1 MKNKIT
7 IALYLLAL
15 FSGPAHAQSSA
26 TNTTKAT
33 ASLSSSCTFTVSD
46 VNFGDLTP
54 VGSPALQWVIGS
66 IVATCSRGVS
76 FNVQMGEGK
85 YYDGTYRNM
94 NGTSSS
100 TKLKYTICKTQ
111 KTNGNTWGSS
121 SMCVDPWRTT
131 LAQLTATGTGT
142 TQIISMYALT
152 STGFYTPDSYTDT
165 NTVTL
170 VY

>member
-7 IALYLLAL
+7 IALSLLAL
-15 FSGPAHAQSSA
+15 FSGPAHAQISA

-33 ASLSSSCTFTVSD
+33 ASVSSSCTFTVND
-46 VNFGDLTP
+46 VDFGDLTP
-54 VGSPALQWVIGS
+54 VGAPALQWVVGS
-66 IVATCSRGVS
+66 IAATCSRGIT
-76 FNVQMGEGK
+76 FNAQMGEGK
-85 YYDGTYRNM
+85 YFDSNYRNM

-100 TKLKYTICKTQ
+100 TKLKYTICQTQ
-111 KTNGNTWGSS
+111 KTTGNAWGSAGV
-121 SMCVDPWRTT
+121 CLNPWRTT
-131 LAQLTATGTGT
+131 LAPLTVLGTGK
-142 TQIISMYALT
+142 TQTINMYALT